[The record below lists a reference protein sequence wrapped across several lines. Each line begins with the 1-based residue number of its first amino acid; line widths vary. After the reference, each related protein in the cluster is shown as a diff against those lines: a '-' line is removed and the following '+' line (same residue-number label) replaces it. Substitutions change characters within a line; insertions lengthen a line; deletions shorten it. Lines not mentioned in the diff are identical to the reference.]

1 MELFQ
6 LRVPAGAGRA
16 FTPSRGSMVVLTHVA
31 LTCEGPKRASKD
43 ERITVQ
49 VATRGGGG
57 DGKTDAI
64 ALGSVSDAPGREQFA
79 IGGSGLCFG
88 DGERVVV
95 SHNGREAEVCLTGRV
110 EATTASLG
118 GDDSS
123 DESEENSESNGEED
137 GESDDSESESDGE
150 EDMMV
155 KAKAM
160 AKAAAAARRAEASDE
175 DEDEGE
181 DEDESESESESESED
196 SEQDDSDEEESES
209 DDASDDDSS
218 DDGSDDSDALPGSK
232 RKDK

>member
-95 SHNGREAEVCLTGRV
+95 SHNGREARRRALHDYASANLVR
-110 EATTASLG
+110 ATAPAT
-118 GDDSS
+118 
-123 DESEENSESNGEED
+123 
-137 GESDDSESESDGE
+137 
-150 EDMMV
+150 
-155 KAKAM
+155 
-160 AKAAAAARRAEASDE
+160 KAATKAAMRLILSPLFARSGAGASM
-175 DEDEGE
+175 
-181 DEDESESESESESED
+181 
-196 SEQDDSDEEESES
+196 
-209 DDASDDDSS
+209 A
-218 DDGSDDSDALPGSK
+218 
-232 RKDK
+232 

>member
-31 LTCEGPKRASKD
+31 LTCEGPKRAREG
-43 ERITVQ
+43 ERITVH

-123 DESEENSESNGEED
+123 DESEENSEE
-137 GESDDSESESDGE
+137 
-150 EDMMV
+150 
-155 KAKAM
+155 
-160 AKAAAAARRAEASDE
+160 
-175 DEDEGE
+175 
-181 DEDESESESESESED
+181 
-196 SEQDDSDEEESES
+196 
-209 DDASDDDSS
+209 
-218 DDGSDDSDALPGSK
+218 
-232 RKDK
+232 